1 MAKKKGSSRSPGI
14 VDKLLRG
21 STVKGD
27 CIVAGPKDRK
37 DAGLVMYK
45 AAVGPVPSGFLVAE
59 TCGTPHCINPDHLEV
74 ESYQEAR
81 PEPVVLPA
89 EFVSLIPDKPK
100 SLTPSSTVAVVRV
113 RQKRMRSNIE
123 IRNYIAGAMRQYSQS
138 PVAML
143 NILTGYIA
151 QLQDLMKRDHEDVMA
166 ETACAGHHPGRF
178 PQGVYCKLC
187 HDAEMA
193 GKFGTIPGQPTKGG
207 PDFMIGKEGEI
218 DDAELLLQDLNIKPE
233 G

>member
-1 MAKKKGSSRSPGI
+1 MTKKRTSSRSPNI

-27 CIVAGPKDRK
+27 CIVAGPEDRK
-37 DAGLVMYK
+37 GAGLVMYK
-45 AAVGPVPSGFLVAE
+45 AAIGPVPSGFAVSE
-59 TCGTPHCINPDHLEV
+59 TCSTPHCVNPDHLAV
-74 ESYQEAR
+74 HPIKR
-81 PEPVVLPA
+81 PEPEPIVLPA
-89 EFVSLIPDKPK
+89 EFVSLIPGKPK
-100 SLTPSSTVAVVRV
+100 SLTPSSTVSIVRV

-143 NILTGYIA
+143 NILTGYIT

-166 ETACAGHHPGRF
+166 EGACAGHHPGRF

-193 GKFGTIPGQPTKGG
+193 GKFGTIPGQPKGG
-207 PDFMIGKEGEI
+207 PDFVVGGEKGEV
-218 DDAELLLQDLNIKPE
+218 DSAELLLQDLNIKSE